1 MPKSIVL
8 LSFFL
13 LSSLWSYSQEV
24 ELIEFNS
31 LKARMDTTKEVV
43 VYNFWATWCKPCVAE
58 LPYFEKINAKYEG
71 KKVKIVL
78 VNLDFNSKT
87 ETLVIPFVK
96 RNKLKSTVLQI
107 IDTDPNEWI
116 NQVDS
121 SWSGAIP
128 ATLILRAGIKKF
140 FVEKEMTYEEL
151 EEVVARL
158 AD

>member
-151 EEVVARL
+151 EEIVARL

>member
-1 MPKSIVL
+1 MYKSIVL
-8 LSFFL
+8 FSFFFL
-13 LSSLWSYSQEV
+13 NSLWSYSQEV
-24 ELIEFNS
+24 ELIQFNS

-71 KKVKIVL
+71 KKVKMVL

-87 ETLVIPFVK
+87 ESLVIPFVK
-96 RNKLKSTVLQI
+96 RNKLTSTVLHI
-107 IDTDPNEWI
+107 TDTDPNDWI

-128 ATLILRAGIKKF
+128 ATLILKDGIKKF
-140 FVEKEMTYEEL
+140 FVEKEMSYEEL